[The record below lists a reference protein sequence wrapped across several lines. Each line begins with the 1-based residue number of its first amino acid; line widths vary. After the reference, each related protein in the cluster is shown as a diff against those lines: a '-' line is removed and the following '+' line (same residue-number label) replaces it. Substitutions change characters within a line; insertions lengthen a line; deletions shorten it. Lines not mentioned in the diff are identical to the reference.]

1 MTNIVTPIPIDAL
14 PTAPTPADTPQDFD
28 SKAFALLAA
37 MVAMV
42 AQINDTGSK
51 THQNAIAANE
61 RAVSADSSAIAAGGS
76 ANAAA
81 QDAARLAALDE
92 LWLGAFATDPT
103 NGRNNAPLVAGNAYV
118 NTVTGVV
125 RAYNGSAW
133 VQGVGAVAGV
143 NSLNGEAGAL
153 IKTTLAAYG
162 ITDIATGAKGAVN
175 LNTVIK
181 SGFYAITT
189 PTNGPA
195 GVTNSQLVV
204 SSDGDTATQIITD
217 KTTGAMFVRG
227 GSGLSGTPVWSAWR
241 RVALHNDIAT
251 AISGGI
257 MDCSAGNRFTTTIAA
272 NTTLSF
278 SNIPAGAYACVL
290 EINHTGGLITLP
302 AGCVT
307 ANGATLDLA
316 AGKRHLLY
324 FEKALLGTPGW
335 YVSTLPNFTP

>member
-1 MTNIVTPIPIDAL
+1 MTTIVTPIPIDAL

-51 THQNAIAANE
+51 TNQNAIAANE

-76 ANAAA
+76 ALAAA
-81 QDAARLAALDE
+81 QDAARLAALDAQ
-92 LWLGAFATDPT
+92 WLGAFAADPAT
-103 NGRNNAPLVAGNAYV
+103 GREGAPLVAGNAYV

-162 ITDIATGAKGAVN
+162 ITDIATGALGNAD
-175 LNTVIK
+175 LNT
-181 SGFYAITT
+181 AITAGVYSFGT
-189 PTNGPA
+189 PVNGP
-195 GVTNSQLVV
+195 GVNNGTLIVARHGALAHQ
-204 SSDGDTATQIITD
+204 TAVD
-217 KTTGAMFVRG
+217 ATGSMFVRAATGIG
-227 GSGLSGTPVWSAWR
+227 GSPTWSVWR
-241 RVALHNDIAT
+241 RVALHNDVAVALAGG
-251 AISGGI
+251 AI
-257 MDCSAGNRFTTTIAA
+257 DCSKGNRFTETVSA
-272 NTTLSF
+272 NRTLAF
-278 SNIPAGAYACVL
+278 TNIPASGAYACVL
-290 EINHTGGLITLP
+290 EINHTGGTITLP
-302 AGCVT
+302 SGSVLS
-307 ANGATLDLA
+307 NGATLSLTT
-316 AGKRHLLY
+316 GKRHLLY
-324 FEKALLGTPGW
+324 FERCQLGTAGW